1 MVKRSYAIG
10 TSFWAKGKQKIV
22 KGIKG
27 NRLIV
32 ETHTK
37 VSAYEMRVTESY
49 HEIKEI
55 KEVWDKDKARM
66 VQRFNI
72 ANLASGRK
80 TRYEHYEFLGSD
92 RLSNGFQ
99 SLMNMCSID
108 GGNPT
113 LIEKAKMNWSQL
125 TTAEQGA
132 VFNRYNRREGAQSF
146 GSSTFDI
153 TATFQ
158 LDADD
163 YLRSFLESV
172 KDVIGADRYI
182 P

>member
-1 MVKRSYAIG
+1 MPRTYKVGS
-10 TSFWAKGKQKIV
+10 SFWSKGKKKIV
-22 KGIKG
+22 KGIKNG
-27 NRLIV
+27 RLVV

-37 VSAYEMRVTESY
+37 VSAYEMRITESY

-55 KEVWDKDKARM
+55 KEVWDKNKAMM
-66 VQRFNI
+66 VKQYQI
-72 ANLASGRK
+72 ANLTRGKR
-80 TRYEHYEFLGSD
+80 TRYEQYEYLGTD

-99 SLMNMCSID
+99 SLMNMCSVD
-108 GGNPT
+108 GGNQT

-125 TTAEQGA
+125 TSSEQGA
-132 VFNRYNRREGAQSF
+132 VFNAYNKREGAQSF
-146 GSSTFDI
+146 GSSSFDM

-163 YLRSFLESV
+163 YLHALLKSI